1 MISDSLFKGL
11 KLLGL
16 SDLSCK
22 IYLVLVK
29 NPQKSIVTLAKELNS
44 NRNAVYTSI
53 AELEQIG
60 LLYPKKEYERSQEV
74 ASPSKIAS
82 LLETKRHQDSQVI
95 DSVVSSLPTIL
106 ADLYS
111 SNSSQI
117 FKVYRTKA
125 QIMARLHQLY
135 FDSQEEIFFL
145 GNEGLTIDLIG
156 FQFLKQVI
164 AQRLKQKI
172 SIKVLISDINR
183 YLREQRPHNQAE
195 LRSYRILTKNNA
207 IEGNFHVIG
216 DMVFIMNPVIPM
228 AYLIQDK
235 LIANMLKQMF
245 LSLWDQAQEV

>member
-1 MISDSLFKGL
+1 MISDSLSKGL
-11 KLLGL
+11 KLLDL
-16 SDLSCK
+16 SDLACK

-29 NPQKSIVTLAKELNS
+29 NPQKSIVNLAKELSS
-44 NRNAVYTSI
+44 NRNAVYTAI
-53 AELEQIG
+53 AELEEIG

-106 ADLYS
+106 SDLYS
-111 SNSSQI
+111 SNTSQI
-117 FKVYRTKA
+117 FKVYRTKE

-135 FDSQEEIFFL
+135 FDSKEEIYFL

-172 SIKVLISDINR
+172 PIKVLISDINR
-183 YLREQRPHNQAE
+183 YILTQKPHNQAE
-195 LRSYRILTKNNA
+195 LRSYRVLTKNNA
-207 IEGNFHVIG
+207 IDANFHVIG
-216 DMVFIMNPVIPM
+216 EIVFMINPVIPM

-235 LIANMLKQMF
+235 LIANMFKQMF
-245 LSLWDQAQEV
+245 LSLWEQAQEV